1 MAFDQIQNRLNN
13 NDKYIQMCKLHVCV
27 GEEGS
32 NQQLHIEGYVKLNND
47 NSLISFSTTT
57 DFSNIAFVIEEDDDK
72 FIIIK
77 DDRGYD
83 IDSLVG
89 KVCEITLIGT
99 PFTITENPQAK
110 LKKEVLKF

>member
-1 MAFDQIQNRLNN
+1 MAFDQIRYRLNN
-13 NDKYIQMCKLHVCV
+13 NDEYIQMCKLHVCV
-27 GEEGS
+27 GGEDS

-57 DFSNIAFVIEEDDDK
+57 DFTDIAFVIEEDGDRLT
-72 FIIIK
+72 IIK

-89 KVCEITLIGT
+89 NVCEITLIGT

-110 LKKEVLKF
+110 FKKEELKF